1 MSPLVP
7 SFPMRVVIAL
17 AVPLMVA
24 TDVAVTSPV
33 VLLFKVF
40 NTLAATVVSVTVTA
54 SSPNPE
60 NPLEAYAVFISAA
73 APVIV
78 ATVDAFT
85 VPGTLPFTAFNT
97 VAVIVVSL
105 SVAT

>member
-1 MSPLVP
+1 M
-7 SFPMRVVIAL
+7 IAA
-17 AVPLMVA
+17 AVPVRVA

-33 VLLFKVF
+33 VAELMVLKS
-40 NTLAATVVSVTVTA
+40 LAATEPVSVIVTA

-60 NPLEAYAVFISAA
+60 SPLDAYAVFISAA

-85 VPGTLPFTAFNT
+85 APGTLPSTAFNT
-97 VAVIVVSL
+97 VAVIVVSVR
-105 SVAT
+105 VAT

>member
-1 MSPLVP
+1 M
-7 SFPMRVVIAL
+7 IAS
-17 AVPLMVA
+17 AVPVRVA

-40 NTLAATVVSVTVTA
+40 NTLAAIEVSSIVTA

-73 APVIV
+73 DPVIV
-78 ATVDAFT
+78 PTVDAFT
-85 VPGTLPFTAFNT
+85 VPGTLPSTAFNT

-105 SVAT
+105 RVAT